1 MPRKT
6 ARMVP
11 YRGMTPPERLTS
23 RQRNLVVAVAIVVAL
38 TRLIAVSHSM
48 WDWDEALFSMALH
61 DYDVTQHHPHPPGF
75 PTFIFLAKIVRLVV
89 HHDFHA
95 LRTVSTIF
103 GMLLFPA
110 LFGLARQLRFSF
122 LTSLVA
128 ALLFAFFPNAWYY
141 GGTGFSDVAAVA
153 VFLFAAAATLR
164 GREDRRWYFIG
175 SALIGLSVTFRPQNA
190 VMALYPWLLAS
201 WPRFR
206 ARGSDPLLSAVL
218 SLAIAGI
225 GYGGAAAATGSWA
238 AYRDAVAAHGKY
250 VVAVDGWRNPSRPPA
265 VKLLHLLIVD
275 PYHGNAMCDALA
287 VLAGLSLVAGA
298 VRRDRRPFE
307 VLLIFVPFLV
317 MALYMLNPQA
327 AGRLSLGYLPMH
339 ALLAADG
346 MGVVASLLSFR
357 RERIAIA
364 VHAAMALILTGAM
377 ISWVLPCL
385 EEVRRHDS
393 PTVEVMHWLRRNVP
407 KDRGFIYV
415 QGGLT
420 PFADYY
426 LEGWQYESVGDRDI
440 ETLDPLGG
448 RALYIT
454 DKASNDETA
463 INFSRKRRRLWSLFL
478 ERYFDTSVR
487 TVLGSGRLIGWHDE
501 EGSAEATWR
510 WMPER
515 ARMVLPPLGKP
526 GELRLRLYAPL
537 DAAPPPL
544 ITISA
549 QGHVIDQFRPT
560 TSEFEKVFA
569 LDSTSKEPVQVDLA
583 VDHTIQPP
591 GDSRRLGLRL
601 NGFTWQPAPSK
612 P

>member
-1 MPRKT
+1 
-6 ARMVP
+6 
-11 YRGMTPPERLTS
+11 
-23 RQRNLVVAVAIVVAL
+23 
-38 TRLIAVSHSM
+38 
-48 WDWDEALFSMALH
+48 
-61 DYDVTQHHPHPPGF
+61 
-75 PTFIFLAKIVRLVV
+75 
-89 HHDFHA
+89 
-95 LRTVSTIF
+95 
-103 GMLLFPA
+103 
-110 LFGLARQLRFSF
+110 
-122 LTSLVA
+122 
-128 ALLFAFFPNAWYY
+128 
-141 GGTGFSDVAAVA
+141 
-153 VFLFAAAATLR
+153 
-164 GREDRRWYFIG
+164 
-175 SALIGLSVTFRPQNA
+175 
-190 VMALYPWLLAS
+190 
-201 WPRFR
+201 
-206 ARGSDPLLSAVL
+206 
-218 SLAIAGI
+218 AGV

-275 PYHGNAMCDALA
+275 PYHGNAMCDPLA
-287 VLAGLSLVAGA
+287 VLAGLPL
-298 VRRDRRPFE
+298 
-307 VLLIFVPFLV
+307 
-317 MALYMLNPQA
+317 A
-327 AGRLSLGYLPMH
+327 AGR
-339 ALLAADG
+339 
-346 MGVVASLLSFR
+346 
-357 RERIAIA
+357 
-364 VHAAMALILTGAM
+364 
-377 ISWVLPCL
+377 
-385 EEVRRHDS
+385 VRRDS

-463 INFSRKRRRLWSLFL
+463 INFSRRRRRLWSLFL

-549 QGHVIDQFRPT
+549 QGHVIDQFRPA
-560 TSEFEKVFA
+560 TSEFE
-569 LDSTSKEPVQVDLA
+569 
-583 VDHTIQPP
+583 
-591 GDSRRLGLRL
+591 
-601 NGFTWQPAPSK
+601 
-612 P
+612 